1 MKEVK
6 KLIKE
11 LEREG
16 WVKVSQNKHIKMRH
30 PTITGIIIVPSSPR
44 CPHWEK
50 NLRKQIQRQS
60 KVAA

>member
-6 KLIKE
+6 NLLKE
-11 LEREG
+11 LERTG
-16 WVKVSQNKHIKMRH
+16 WIKVSQNKHIKMRH
-30 PTITGIIIVPSSPR
+30 PVNGIVIVPISPR

>member
-6 KLIKE
+6 NLLKE
-11 LEREG
+11 LERTG
-16 WVKVSQNKHIKMRH
+16 WIKVSQNKHIKMRH
-30 PTITGIIIVPSSPR
+30 PDHGIIIVPSSPR

-50 NLRKQIQRQS
+50 NLRKQIERQM

>member
-6 KLIKE
+6 ILVKE
-11 LEREG
+11 LERKG
-16 WVKVSQNKHIKMRH
+16 YVKVSQNKHIKMRH
-30 PTITGIIIVPSSPR
+30 PDNGIVIVPLSPR

-60 KVAA
+60 KVVA